1 VSQPTIIV
9 TGADLAQQA
18 LDLLTGYAIVY
29 AGKAPTE
36 EDLVALCRAHNPVAM
51 IVRYGKVGA
60 TVMDAAPALKVI
72 SKHGSGTDTIDK
84 VAAKA
89 RGIEVV
95 AAVGANAAAVAE
107 QALALLLACAKSV
120 VALDARMHAGH
131 WDKAT
136 HKSLELG
143 GRTVG
148 LVGLG
153 AIGLRFAKMAD
164 ALGMRGMGLDAFT
177 KSLDAYVQALGRE
190 TSWHGSEANSL
201 RCPLTNDYRGMLN
214 GVSAPRYWDQ
224 GEGDYHDSRDFKWN
238 NYISRYH
245 SRHLDLMDL
254 VAMYQPRAN
263 APLDDLAKL
272 MGYPGKLGMDG
283 SAVWQAWQDGRIA
296 EIRDYCETDVVNTYL
311 VYLRFERMRG
321 HLDAGAW
328 AAEVQVVRDALAR
341 IDSPHWKQF
350 LEAWPKV

>member
-1 VSQPTIIV
+1 MSRPSIIV
-9 TGADLAQQA
+9 TGADLAGEA
-18 LDLLTGYAIVY
+18 LALLDDFEIGY

-36 EDLVALCRAHNPVAM
+36 DDLVALCRTHDPVAI

-60 TVMDAAPALKVI
+60 AVMDAAPSLKVI

-120 VALDARMHAGH
+120 VALDARMHAGY

-148 LVGLG
+148 VVGLG

-164 ALGMRGMGLDAFT
+164 ALGMRVLGFDPFAKNLPAYIESVDLATIWRESDAISLHCPLTDENRGMLSAATLAQCRRGVIVVNTARGGLIDEPALLAAVRSRQVMAAGLDSFAVEPMAAGHAFQGEANFILSPHIGGVT
-177 KSLDAYVQALGRE
+177 SDAYVNMGVGAARNLLAL
-190 TSWHGSEANSL
+190 
-201 RCPLTNDYRGMLN
+201 
-214 GVSAPRYWDQ
+214 
-224 GEGDYHDSRDFKWN
+224 
-238 NYISRYH
+238 
-245 SRHLDLMDL
+245 
-254 VAMYQPRAN
+254 
-263 APLDDLAKL
+263 
-272 MGYPGKLGMDG
+272 
-283 SAVWQAWQDGRIA
+283 
-296 EIRDYCETDVVNTYL
+296 
-311 VYLRFERMRG
+311 
-321 HLDAGAW
+321 
-328 AAEVQVVRDALAR
+328 LAR
-341 IDSPHWKQF
+341 QPAKT
-350 LEAWPKV
+350 